1 MSTYITAVVQ
11 EANYFENQVSV
22 LLSKLDNINSQDD
35 DKIVFSY
42 GEQWPMDNFEKD
54 AEEAKNL
61 RLEIE
66 QNQEKVSSLVQ
77 EFNLVR
83 CVYCNEWTH
92 KKIKG
97 VVPYVNGK
105 IYCSESCKKAFNDD
119 MF

>member
-1 MSTYITAVVQ
+1 MSSSIDKVIAEVNHLEYEIL
-11 EANYFENQVSV
+11 V
-22 LLSKLDNINSQDD
+22 LLSDLEKSNSQDESKD
-35 DKIVFSY
+35 VYAY